1 MRTGIHVIE
10 QQSGDMDA
18 ILLKCGDCRLHFIHL
33 MLIVSKQDKQLPAIL
48 CNDACICYRQY
59 SLPDALQETPEE
71 FEREARMAMAVKL
84 FELGRISSGIAAK
97 FVGMDRVAFLL
108 ALHTYGVP
116 MINLSESELCADMA
130 NA

>member
-1 MRTGIHVIE
+1 MEMVIRVP
-10 QQSGDMDA
+10 D
-18 ILLKCGDCRLHFIHL
+18 
-33 MLIVSKQDKQLPAIL
+33 
-48 CNDACICYRQY
+48 

-71 FEREARMAMAVKL
+71 FEWEAKMAMAVKL
-84 FELGRISSGIAAK
+84 FELGRISSGIAAN

-116 MINLSESELCADMA
+116 MINLSESELRADMS